1 MARENWNKPDSNSN
15 NKALQ
20 SCLIKKL
27 VLLNVRLQKA
37 RISCFPVFSPAF
49 WKAMSNCSEVLLNN
63 PGGPSVK
70 KSGKGWS
77 QSWTFYMQIQWK
89 AQGLG
94 SRPSLCDKCLYRRE
108 SFPFIRHL
116 SRVDTS
122 LALLL
127 RVKVTFRSSKLLCSL
142 DRWGHS
148 QVRAKSFTFNRVK
161 LT

>member
-27 VLLNVRLQKA
+27 VLLNVRLQKV
-37 RISCFPVFSPAF
+37 RIPCFPVFSP
-49 WKAMSNCSEVLLNN
+49 AMSNCSEVLLIN
-63 PGGPSVK
+63 PGVPSVK

-94 SRPSLCDKCLYRRE
+94 SRPSLCHKCLYRRE

-116 SRVDTS
+116 SRLDRS

-142 DRWGHS
+142 DRGGHS